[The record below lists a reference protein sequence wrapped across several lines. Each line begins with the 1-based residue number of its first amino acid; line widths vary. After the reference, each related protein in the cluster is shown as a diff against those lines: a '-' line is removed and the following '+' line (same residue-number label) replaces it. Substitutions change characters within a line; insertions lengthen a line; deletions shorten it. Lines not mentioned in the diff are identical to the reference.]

1 MTSESNDN
9 ESIEFD
15 LFVSFVIIRLIR
27 IFGGL

>member
-1 MTSESNDN
+1 MTNESNDN

>member
-1 MTSESNDN
+1 MTNELNDN